1 MFQRICKACYL
12 TGLAALLVALF
23 LAFAS
28 AGPVAVQAL
37 PLQTPTERS
46 NESLTPR
53 PPLTPVPTDEGPT
66 PTPIPTTPPPPP
78 EDKPKSAPSSTPIL
92 PTAPLLPVTGGA
104 SEGISMAWLFCLVG
118 LCLLAG
124 VCGLALR
131 RRRSP

>member
-23 LAFAS
+23 LALAS

-66 PTPIPTTPPPPP
+66 PIPTTPPPSP
-78 EDKPKSAPSSTPIL
+78 EEKPKSAPSSTPT
-92 PTAPLLPVTGGA
+92 PTPIPLLPPTGGP
-104 SEGISMAWLFCLVG
+104 SDGGTVVWL
-118 LCLLAG
+118 LCLLALLS
-124 VCGLALR
+124 VMEISGLVL

>member
-1 MFQRICKACYL
+1 MFQRIRKVCCF

-23 LAFAS
+23 LALAS

-37 PLQTPTERS
+37 PLQTPTQPSHEP
-46 NESLTPR
+46 LTPR

-66 PTPIPTTPPPPP
+66 PIPTIPSPPP
-78 EDKPKSAPSSTPIL
+78 EDKPKPAPSSSPIL

-104 SEGISMAWLFCLVG
+104 SERISMPWRFGLLG
-118 LCLLAG
+118 LCSLAG
-124 VCGLALR
+124 VCGLAVR

>member
-12 TGLAALLVALF
+12 AGLAALLVALF
-23 LAFAS
+23 LALAS

-46 NESLTPR
+46 HESLTPR
-53 PPLTPVPTDEGPT
+53 PPLTPVATDEG
-66 PTPIPTTPPPPP
+66 PTPIPTTPPPSP

-104 SEGISMAWLFCLVG
+104 SDGSPAVWLFCL
-118 LCLLAG
+118 
-124 VCGLALR
+124 LALLSLMGISGLIL